1 MKSRIILIAAIV
13 VVILI
18 FSFQTVFAG
27 SWTYH
32 YSAAKVL
39 GNSLG
44 ASGKKVSNLSNS
56 QWLAEIT
63 SFTSPATV
71 AAVGWTYWTSREL
84 CNSVITQQTIHAARS
99 VSSTST
105 YDYQYGS
112 KLYCNNTHTGQVL
125 GRNEVK
131 GNLSIYSD
139 EWTKSDSIQ

>member
-1 MKSRIILIAAIV
+1 LDVPLLSRKS
-13 VVILI
+13 
-18 FSFQTVFAG
+18 T
-27 SWTYH
+27 
-32 YSAAKVL
+32 

-44 ASGKKVSNLSNS
+44 ASGKKVSKLSSS

-84 CNSVITQQTIHAARS
+84 CNGTITQQKIHVARS

-105 YDYQYGS
+105 YDYQYMASLACS
-112 KLYCNNTHTGQVL
+112 KPHVGQVW